1 MIGLPLVYLLA
12 GLTFAA
18 FAGLSA
24 ADREN
29 KKRFGNA
36 AFWGLFAISFLFGDR
51 LGNLG
56 NGLVALALALIAGTG
71 QLGVGAPKTTT
82 PDERESL
89 AATYGVRLFIP
100 ALVIPVLVL
109 LGSLTLKHLTL
120 RATQMVD
127 PKQATLISLVLAAL
141 VALVAA
147 ALAKLMFKQPA
158 AAPLQ
163 EGRRLMD
170 LVGWAAL
177 LPQMLAALGAV
188 FALAGVGKTIGEIA
202 VQLTPV
208 DSRFAAV
215 AAYCLGM
222 AAFTVMMGN
231 AFAAFPVMTG
241 GIALPLVIGRFGGDP
256 AVVCAIGM
264 LSGFCG
270 TLLTPLAANFNLVP
284 AALLQLKDRYAVIRA
299 QAPTAVLM
307 LIVNVVLMNALAFHA

>member
-12 GLTFAA
+12 GLMFAA
-18 FAGLSA
+18 FAALSF

-29 KKRFGNA
+29 PKRLGNA
-36 AFWGLFAISFLFGDR
+36 AFWGLFALSFLAGDH
-51 LGNLG
+51 LGDLG
-56 NGLVALALALIAGTG
+56 NGVLVLALALIAGTG
-71 QLGVGAPKTTT
+71 QLGVGAPSTTSAG
-82 PDERESL
+82 ERESL
-89 AATYGVRLFIP
+89 AARYGARLFIP

-109 LGSLTLKHLTL
+109 AGSLAFKRLTL
-120 RATQMVD
+120 HGAPLVD
-127 PKQATLISLVLAAL
+127 PKQATLISLALAAL
-141 VALVAA
+141 VAAV
-147 ALAKLMFKQPA
+147 LAQILFRQPA
-158 AAPLQ
+158 ASAVQ

-202 VQLTPV
+202 VMITPG

-222 AAFTVMMGN
+222 AAFTIMMGN
-231 AFAAFPVMTG
+231 AFAAFPVMTA

-299 QAPTAVLM
+299 QAPTAILM
-307 LIVNVVLMNALAFHA
+307 LIVNVILMNALAFHARP

>member
-12 GLTFAA
+12 GLMFAA

-24 ADREN
+24 VDRDN
-29 KKRFGNA
+29 PKRFGHA
-36 AFWGLFAISFLFGDR
+36 AFWGLFAVSFLFGDR
-51 LGNLG
+51 LGDLG
-56 NGLVALALALIAGTG
+56 NGLLALALAAIAGAG
-71 QLGVGAPKTTT
+71 RLGVGAPNTTS
-82 PDERESL
+82 PDEREGL
-89 AATYGVRLFIP
+89 AASQGARLFIP
-100 ALVIPVLVL
+100 ALVIPLLVL
-109 LGSLTLKHLTL
+109 AGTVGLKRLTLNGAPL
-120 RATQMVD
+120 VD
-127 PKQATLISLVLAAL
+127 PKQATLISLAFAAM
-141 VALVAA
+141 VAA
-147 ALAKLMFKQPA
+147 ALASAMFRQPA
-158 AAPLQ
+158 SASVQ

-188 FALAGVGKTIGEIA
+188 FALAGVGKTIGDLA
-202 VQLTPV
+202 VTITPI

-222 AAFTVMMGN
+222 AGFTIMMGN

-241 GIALPLVIGRFGGDP
+241 GIALPLIVNRFHGDP

-284 AALLQLKDRYAVIRA
+284 AALLQLKDRYGVIRA
-299 QAPTAVLM
+299 QAPTAVMM
-307 LIVNVVLMNALAFHA
+307 LGINMALMNALAFHR